1 MRYIILTDV
10 VEPAIYV
17 YEVDANEDVEQWL
30 LDNTDYSNGTCY
42 YTIVEQEPSIYI
54 CYQGV
59 NENE

>member
-1 MRYIILTDV
+1 MRYIILIDV

-17 YEVDANEDVEQWL
+17 YEVDADEDVEQWL
-30 LDNTDYSNGTCY
+30 LDNTNYYMGSCY
-42 YTIVEQEPSIYI
+42 YTIVEHEPSIYT